1 VRKKRERESLGIY
14 VLSLPFPLHN
24 PSLTATAAERGSIKK
39 DVYWMHSEDYL
50 KFVFHIL
57 ESSYSFRKNLEIRI
71 KDILIKNVP
80 VIVCQNYLGPPT
92 VSYKKVRPFRKISY
106 KVKNK

>member
-80 VIVCQNYLGPPT
+80 VIVGCMSELSRAAYRFLQKSATL
-92 VSYKKVRPFRKISY
+92 S
-106 KVKNK
+106 KNLL